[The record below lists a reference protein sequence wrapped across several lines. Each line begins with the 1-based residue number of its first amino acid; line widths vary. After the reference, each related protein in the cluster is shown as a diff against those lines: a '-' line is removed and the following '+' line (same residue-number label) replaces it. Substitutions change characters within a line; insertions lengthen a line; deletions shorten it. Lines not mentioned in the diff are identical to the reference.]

1 MKLSPSVSRIRFN
14 ESFLEKFTH
23 STFQILQYVVL
34 DLRKKFEIQPS
45 PQVYPVII
53 PVEVKTN
60 SINNNF

>member
-1 MKLSPSVSRIRFN
+1 MKLSPSVSRIRSY
-14 ESFLEKFTH
+14 ESFLKKYTH

-34 DLRKKFEIQPS
+34 NLRKKFEIQPS
-45 PQVYPVII
+45 PQAYPVII